1 MKAETTSKNTKQRK
15 NCANQQT
22 ITLPL
27 KEKKLAIMAHQ
38 DGTSNS
44 QEVILARAG
53 RIPPELRNIILS
65 YIVEMKCLEYEDSG
79 IMPGGKRIM
88 SNSRKGILRVPFV
101 QLDGMIFYHLHEA
114 IPRSYFVV
122 GHFWDTLTAT
132 CVRMLQLF
140 KSKNKYARF
149 SVGNLHIEMQVM
161 ALRFQHEFTWLV
173 KGLKEALD
181 YDIGDNVFGYR
192 PNGEPK
198 EIQGM
203 LVQRH
208 TSLPGYWR
216 GLRPRGIITP
226 INGLDHLLQLYVS
239 YTGRRFF
246 RYTRYPCLVEFMLA
260 IILRGT

>member
-1 MKAETTSKNTKQRK
+1 
-15 NCANQQT
+15 
-22 ITLPL
+22 
-27 KEKKLAIMAHQ
+27 
-38 DGTSNS
+38 
-44 QEVILARAG
+44 
-53 RIPPELRNIILS
+53 
-65 YIVEMKCLEYEDSG
+65 
-79 IMPGGKRIM
+79 M

-140 KSKNKYARF
+140 KSKNKYAQF
-149 SVGNLHIEMQVM
+149 SVGHLDIEIQVM
-161 ALRFQHEFTWLV
+161 LRRFQHEFTWLV
-173 KGLKEALD
+173 NGLRKALD

-198 EIQGM
+198 EIKGM
-203 LVQRH
+203 LVQQH

-216 GLRPRGIITP
+216 RLRPRGVISP

-246 RYTRYPCLVEFMLA
+246 RYTRYPRLVDFMLA

>member
-1 MKAETTSKNTKQRK
+1 M
-15 NCANQQT
+15 
-22 ITLPL
+22 
-27 KEKKLAIMAHQ
+27 
-38 DGTSNS
+38 
-44 QEVILARAG
+44 ILAKAG

-65 YIVEMKCLEYEDSG
+65 YVVEMKCLEYEDSG

-140 KSKNKYARF
+140 KSKNKYAQF
-149 SVGNLHIEMQVM
+149 SVGHLDIEIQVM
-161 ALRFQHEFTWLV
+161 LRRFQHEFTWLV
-173 KGLKEALD
+173 NGLKKALD

-198 EIQGM
+198 EIKGM
-203 LVQRH
+203 LVQQH

-216 GLRPRGIITP
+216 RLRPRGVISP

-246 RYTRYPCLVEFMLA
+246 RYTRYPRLVDFMLA